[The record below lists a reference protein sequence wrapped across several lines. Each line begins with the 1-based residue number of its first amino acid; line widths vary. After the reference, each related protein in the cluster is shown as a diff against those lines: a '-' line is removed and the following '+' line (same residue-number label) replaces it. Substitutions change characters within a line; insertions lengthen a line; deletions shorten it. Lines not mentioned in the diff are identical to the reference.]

1 MFRKLICAAFFGW
14 LLCGIPGLCEAS
26 WRWVPDGT
34 GYFLRSDGHGNHD
47 GFRYSKSGCNYYPVA
62 AIAVT
67 PQYKPDW
74 QTSIVNAAYQLK
86 DRQAFLAALEVAG
99 LSVEQT
105 QPYGNASGLSVIQSG
120 STVQGYA
127 AHAAQQLNPQD
138 VIALAHEGQRLA
150 ARVADISGQTTNGT
164 LVVAE
169 QLVEATKIQAAG
181 QAFSAGFQAAVTAAQ
196 PPRTEV
202 HQWQQQSGQ
211 QANTF
216 SASGSGDLSALLRT
230 VGTNILQTKC
240 AACHGA
246 GKAHGALTTDHASEI
261 LRRIAL
267 PPDHK
272 EFMPKGKAALSPA
285 EQEAVK
291 AAVQ

>member
-1 MFRKLICAAFFGW
+1 MFRKLICAITILFVATAAH
-14 LLCGIPGLCEAS
+14 AS

-47 GFRYSKSGCNYYPVA
+47 GFRYRKSGCNYYPVA
-62 AIAVT
+62 AIATT

-120 STVQGYA
+120 STVHGYA
-127 AHAAQQLNPQD
+127 AHAAQAMPVN
-138 VIALAHEGQRLA
+138 VEALIHGSQRLVERLA
-150 ARVADISGQTTNGT
+150 GVTEQANNGASELVAQSIDAQ
-164 LVVAE
+164 
-169 QLVEATKIQAAG
+169 KILAAG
-181 QAFSAGFQAAVTAAQ
+181 QVAAAAIAATQ

-216 SASGSGDLSALLRT
+216 SASGTGDLSALLRT

-246 GKAHGALTTDHASEI
+246 GKAAAQLTTDNAEDI

-267 PPDHK
+267 PSDHK
-272 EFMPKGKAALSPA
+272 DFMPKGKQPLSPA